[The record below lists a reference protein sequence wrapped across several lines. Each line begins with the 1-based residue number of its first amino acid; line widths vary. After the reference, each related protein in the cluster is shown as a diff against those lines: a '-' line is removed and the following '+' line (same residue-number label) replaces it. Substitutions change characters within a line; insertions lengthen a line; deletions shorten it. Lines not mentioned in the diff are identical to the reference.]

1 MSQML
6 LHVTLLGVILIAKA
20 DYRIG
25 EMTSYPMCTSRWAMA
40 CLRSI
45 QQIKRNKWM
54 NFFTAI
60 LMAIA
65 ISTAPALADNA
76 GLGIAGLLSG
86 KNKETLEPIQLGAG
100 IPLTTAPW
108 TLTSGKYYEFEIQ
121 GDGSQE
127 LALIGPEFF
136 RAIWIDE
143 IVVEGL
149 EIRPLGLDS
158 IEFDEAGEME
168 IGFVAI
174 KPGRYYLKIPGST
187 GETQRLEIEI
197 K

>member
-1 MSQML
+1 MKPL
-6 LHVTLLGVILIAKA
+6 ALI
-20 DYRIG
+20 
-25 EMTSYPMCTSRWAMA
+25 
-40 CLRSI
+40 
-45 QQIKRNKWM
+45 
-54 NFFTAI
+54 TA
-60 LMAIA
+60 LALA
-65 ISTAPALADNA
+65 APAFADDDDGPSFGA
-76 GLGIAGLLSG
+76 AGLLGGS
-86 KNKETLEPIQLGAG
+86 NKEDLPPIILSAGEPIAPEGAWE
-100 IPLTTAPW
+100 LQ
-108 TLTSGKYYEFEIQ
+108 SGTYYEFEIQ

-127 LALIGPEFF
+127 LALVGPEFF

-174 KPGRYYLKIPGST
+174 KPGAYYIKIPGTS
-187 GETQRLEIEI
+187 GETQRLDITI

>member
-1 MSQML
+1 MK
-6 LHVTLLGVILIAKA
+6 TLALIAA
-20 DYRIG
+20 LALT
-25 EMTSYPMCTSRWAMA
+25 MP
-40 CLRSI
+40 
-45 QQIKRNKWM
+45 
-54 NFFTAI
+54 
-60 LMAIA
+60 
-65 ISTAPALADNA
+65 STAFADNDDDGPSYGA
-76 GLGIAGLLSG
+76 AGLLGG
-86 KNKETLEPIQLGAG
+86 KNKKVLPPIILSAGEPI
-100 IPLTTAPW
+100 APDGPW
-108 TLTSGKYYEFEIQ
+108 VLQSGTYYEFEIQ

-127 LALIGPEFF
+127 LALVGPEFF

-174 KPGRYYLKIPGST
+174 KPGAYYIKIPGTT
-187 GETQRLEIEI
+187 GETQRLDITI

>member
-1 MSQML
+1 
-6 LHVTLLGVILIAKA
+6 
-20 DYRIG
+20 
-25 EMTSYPMCTSRWAMA
+25 MA
-40 CLRSI
+40 
-45 QQIKRNKWM
+45 
-54 NFFTAI
+54 
-60 LMAIA
+60 
-65 ISTAPALADNA
+65 APVAVLADDDDKP
-76 GLGIAGLLSG
+76 GFGMAGLLSAG
-86 KNKETLEPIQLGAG
+86 NKEDLPPVILSAG
-100 IPLTTAPW
+100 MPLADAPW
-108 TLTSGKYYEFEIQ
+108 ELKSGTYYEFEIQ

-174 KPGRYYLKIPGST
+174 KPGSYYLKVPGST
-187 GETQRLEIEI
+187 GETQRLEITI

>member
-1 MSQML
+1 MKRAL
-6 LHVTLLGVILIAKA
+6 LFAAATCVALTGTHVWA
-20 DYRIG
+20 DDDG
-25 EMTSYPMCTSRWAMA
+25 D
-40 CLRSI
+40 
-45 QQIKRNKWM
+45 KG
-54 NFFTAI
+54 F
-60 LMAIA
+60 
-65 ISTAPALADNA
+65 
-76 GLGIAGLLSG
+76 GLAGLLSAS
-86 KNKETLEPIQLGAG
+86 NKEDLPPVILSAG
-100 IPLTTAPW
+100 MPLSDAPW
-108 TLTSGKYYEFEIQ
+108 ELKSGTYYEFEIQ

-149 EIRPLGLDS
+149 EIRPLGVDS

-174 KPGRYYLKIPGST
+174 KPGRYYLKVPGST
-187 GETQRLEIEI
+187 GETQRLEITI